1 MQRFRT
7 TVTSAARRGA
17 ARLAAALAL
26 AAALLAGTMAAPAF
40 AEDVLDP
47 ATAPPV
53 RTITYNVCG
62 GWEECQSDLDLTA
75 WTAELRDQTLAWDTD
90 ALMLQELCIGQ
101 WVALRDALPGYSA
114 VWTSARSWPGCAK
127 WSTDTRLG
135 LGIFVKA
142 PAVERYAAGLTVP
155 AGQSPRSVLCARGPV
170 DGRTTLVC
178 NTHLA
183 QYIKPDNGSGQVMAH
198 IDTWA
203 AGAPVILGTDLNAG
217 TEPIYDPALNPIRT
231 GPPGIGPFVEADEN
245 DPEFFTETCHTSG
258 ATSCHTGEPTVAS
271 GKKFDHVFLSARD
284 FHTVRADAFEPESP
298 GTKPLSD
305 HKLLRA
311 AARPVSAGDTDLTG
325 DGRPDLLAVKDDGNL
340 RLYPGTGDGVLGG
353 QRQIGTGGWAG
364 AVVSHRG
371 DWTGDGRPDVLAR
384 IGNDLWVYP
393 TTGGGDLGP
402 RVAMG
407 GRPTGWSGLTPLAA
421 GDVDGDGLPDVLV
434 RSATGLWLHRGGAPT
449 AGQPTFAAKAAVQIG
464 SAEWAGYDVLT
475 PGDTVGDVKA
485 DVWARDRATGEITQ
499 YQGQGTQD
507 LGTSPTVLG
516 GTGTATV
523 ADRRLLLSAG
533 DVNGDGTPDL
543 WSTRT
548 AGTAENLEFL
558 PGTPTGF
565 APAATV
571 GTGGWQWID
580 SLG

>member
-1 MQRFRT
+1 MRT
-7 TVTSAARRGA
+7 GA

-26 AAALLAGTMAAPAF
+26 AAALLAGLTAPAL
-40 AEDVLDP
+40 AEDVVDP

-62 GWEECQSDLDLTA
+62 AHTCQSDLDPAT
-75 WTAELRDQTLAWDTD
+75 WTAEVREETLAWDTD

-101 WVALRDALPGYSA
+101 WAALRDSLPGYKG
-114 VWTSARSWPGCAK
+114 VWTSTTTDSDCAK
-127 WSTDTRLG
+127 WSATGDTRFG
-135 LGIFVKA
+135 LGVFVKA
-142 PAVERYAAGLTVP
+142 PAVERYVANLTVP
-155 AGQSPRSVLCARGPV
+155 AGEEARSVLCARGPV
-170 DGRTTLVC
+170 DGRTTLAC
-178 NTHLA
+178 TTHLA
-183 QYIKPDNGSGQVMAH
+183 QYIKPDNGSAQVMAH
-198 IDTWA
+198 LDTWA

-217 TEPIYDPALNPIRT
+217 TETAYDPVLNPIRT
-231 GPPGIGPFVEADEN
+231 GLPGTGPFAEADEN
-245 DPEFFTETCHTSG
+245 DRDFFTQTCRDSG
-258 ATSCHTGEPTVAS
+258 ATSCHTGEPTIAT

-298 GTKPLSD
+298 GAEPFSD

-311 AARPVSAGDTDLTG
+311 AAYPGSGVDTDLTG

-340 RLYPGTGDGVLGG
+340 RLYPGTGNGVLGS
-353 QRQIGTGGWAG
+353 QRVIGTGGWAG

-371 DWTGDGRPDVLAR
+371 DWTGDGYPDVLAR

-393 TTGGGDLGP
+393 TTGSGELGP
-402 RVAMG
+402 RIAMG

-434 RSATGLWLHRGGAPT
+434 RSGTGLWLHRGGTPT
-449 AGQPTFAAKAAVQIG
+449 AGQPTFAPRAAVRIG
-464 SAEWAGYDVLT
+464 YEAWAGYDVLT
-475 PGDTVGDVKA
+475 PGDVDDDKKA
-485 DVWARDRATGEITQ
+485 DVWARDRATGEIAQ
-499 YQGQGTQD
+499 YPSQGAQY
-507 LGTSPTVLG
+507 LGTTPTVLAG
-516 GTGTATV
+516 VGEAAV

-533 DVNGDGTPDL
+533 DVNGDKAPDL

-548 AGTAENLEFL
+548 EGTAENLEFL
-558 PGTPTGF
+558 PGTPAGF
-565 APAATV
+565 GPAVTV